1 MKTRIPTAGTQAET
15 LAVRSGDSCP
25 ETGWWQPL
33 QSEDMSELPTS
44 RFVGQGSPMPAVGS
58 VPGLWVKGRNSLNQ
72 SDY

>member
-1 MKTRIPTAGTQAET
+1 MNTHIPTADVHAET

-33 QSEDMSELPTS
+33 QSEDMSELPIS
-44 RFVGQGSPMPAVGS
+44 RFVGQGSPMPAVGT
-58 VPGLWVKGRNSLNQ
+58 VPDLWVKGRNSLYQ